1 MYGFRL
7 TGRVYL
13 VVTEILAKQLYA
25 KIAILADIVKVKKK
39 MPLVIQPKKIQIQRL
54 VSIVQRDSRLRLVV
68 LNVKLVK
75 LVLLIMKRGRIARIV
90 VLVNIVQVKMKM
102 VLLQI

>member
-7 TGRVYL
+7 TGRVFL
-13 VVTEILAKQLYA
+13 VVTVILAKQLYA

-54 VSIVQRDSRLRLVV
+54 VSIVQRDGRLRLVV

-75 LVLLIMKRGRIARIV
+75 LVDTVILLAKIA
-90 VLVNIVQVKMKM
+90 
-102 VLLQI
+102 

>member
-7 TGRVYL
+7 TGRVFL
-13 VVTEILAKQLYA
+13 VVTVILTKQLFA
-25 KIAILADIVKVKKK
+25 KIALLADIVKVKKK

-54 VSIVQRDSRLRLVV
+54 VSIVQRDGRLRLVV

-75 LVLLIMKRGRIARIV
+75 LVDTVILLAKIA
-90 VLVNIVQVKMKM
+90 
-102 VLLQI
+102 

>member
-54 VSIVQRDSRLRLVV
+54 VSIVQRDGRLRLVV

-75 LVLLIMKRGRIARIV
+75 LVDTVILLAKIA
-90 VLVNIVQVKMKM
+90 
-102 VLLQI
+102 